1 VADSAPSKPSPSGE
15 SSRRAPLV
23 GLVIPLAAAL
33 AFLGSPLGTRL
44 DAQAPE
50 PERIASIELRGLSRI
65 TEAEVL
71 ARMRVRIGDVY
82 DRQELEAEY
91 QRLWRTG
98 DFLFIHDWE
107 AERRADGVHI
117 SIRFE
122 EKQKVV
128 EVRLSGMEALSRSR
142 TKEAL
147 AIREKE
153 LLDPTTLRADRE
165 EILRR
170 YAEAGYLFAE
180 VTHETE
186 SRPGGVA
193 VVFRIHE
200 GPRVR
205 VREIRFDGAKSFG
218 PGELRDQIRLR
229 ERSWF
234 LGIPNSGKLRRDVL
248 FDDAE
253 SLRAFYR
260 RKGFFDAQVG
270 AGALVFSEDRE
281 WVDVAFVVEEGQ
293 RYRVSRVE
301 FEIQGARIFTE
312 EMLLS
317 KLQIGPGKYWDGET
331 ITKDAE
337 EIQHLYSDEAYVDAT
352 VNAVPIHEIS
362 GGDVGL
368 RFIVTEGEKIFI
380 EEVKIRGNEET
391 RDKVI
396 RRQLTF
402 YPGEE
407 FRRDKIQD
415 SVSNLHRIGYFS
427 DVQVAWEAGSQ
438 PGLKNIIVDVEEG
451 STGRMVFGIGLTT
464 GQGAQ
469 ARFSLQKSNFDVTDL
484 PDSIADIPDA
494 FSGGGQ
500 TLTLQAEPGTEYSR
514 YRVQLV
520 EPYLLDTV
528 NSLSLTAYRSAYIR
542 DDYTEERKAG
552 EVTVGRRFLE
562 DRRLLGEVGYRYEVV
577 DIVDIEPFAPP
588 SVFEAEGKTHISSVI
603 TGVNYEQRVFRPIIG
618 PVGGWNTR
626 LGYEY
631 AGGPLGAQLDMS
643 KATFAINF
651 YRTVWADGEED
662 RHIIVFRNDF
672 GWEEEHHD
680 TESIPIFE
688 RFYLGGSSTLRGF
701 EFREVGPKE
710 NGEPVGGTVRHYGSL
725 EYTFPL
731 YENIL
736 RGIGFADYGNLAPD
750 LDSFHGGDYRLAV
763 GGGVLLSIPFLGQYL
778 PISLTWADA
787 VAKEDG
793 DETQSFLFDIG
804 FGF

>member
-1 VADSAPSKPSPSGE
+1 MAVPSLLLLLFLLAPP
-15 SSRRAPLV
+15 AV
-23 GLVIPLAAAL
+23 LAQ
-33 AFLGSPLGTRL
+33 T
-44 DAQAPE
+44 PE
-50 PERIASIELRGLSRI
+50 PERIAAIELRGLSRVA
-65 TEAEVL
+65 EAEVI
-71 ARMRVRIGDVY
+71 ARMRVRVGDVY
-82 DRQELEAEY
+82 DPNELEAEY

-107 AERRADGVHI
+107 AERRADGVHV

-122 EKQKVV
+122 EKQTVV
-128 EVRLSGMEALSRSR
+128 EVRLSGMESLSRTR

-170 YAEAGYLFAE
+170 YAEGGFLFAE
-180 VTHETE
+180 VTHDVE
-186 SRPGGVA
+186 SVEKGV
-193 VVFRIHE
+193 VVTFRIHE

-205 VREIRFDGAKSFG
+205 VREIRFDGAVSFG
-218 PGELRDQIRLR
+218 AGLLRDQVRLR

-270 AGALVFSEDRE
+270 AGALVFSDDRE
-281 WVDVAFVVEEGQ
+281 WVDVSFDVREGT
-293 RYRVSRVE
+293 RYKVSRVE
-301 FEIQGARIFTE
+301 FEVIGTKIFTDE
-312 EMLLS
+312 IFRS
-317 KLQIGPGKYWDGET
+317 KVKIAPGAFWDGET
-331 ITKDAE
+331 ITADAE
-337 EIQHLYSDEAYVDAT
+337 TIQHLYSDEAYVDAT
-352 VNAVPIHEIS
+352 VNAEAIHDLA

-368 RFIVTEGEKIFI
+368 RFKITEGEKIFI
-380 EEVKIRGNEET
+380 EEVKIRGNQET

-438 PGLKNIIVDVEEG
+438 PGTKNIIVDVEEG
-451 STGRMVFGIGLTT
+451 STGRMVFGVGLTT

-484 PDSIADIPDA
+484 PESISDIPDA

-552 EVTVGRRFLE
+552 EVSIGRRFLE
-562 DRRLLGEVGYRYEVV
+562 DRRMVADIGYRYEVV

-588 SVFEAEGKTHISSVI
+588 SVFDAEGKTHISSVL
-603 TGVNYEQRVFRPIIG
+603 TGVSYERRIFRPIIG

-626 LGYEY
+626 VGYEY

-643 KATFAINF
+643 KANFSINF
-651 YRTVWADGEED
+651 YGTVYADGEED
-662 RHIIVFRNDF
+662 RHILILRNDF

-680 TESIPIFE
+680 TDSIPIFE
-688 RFYLGGSSTLRGF
+688 RFYLGGASTLRGF

-710 NGEPVGGTVRHYGSL
+710 NGEPVGGTVRHFGSL

-736 RGIGFADYGNLAPD
+736 RGIGFADYGNLSPD
-750 LDSFHGGDYRLAV
+750 LDSFHGGDYRLAA
-763 GGGVLLSIPFLGQYL
+763 GGGFLLSIPFLGQYL

-787 VAKEDG
+787 IAKEDG
-793 DETQSFLFDIG
+793 DKTQSFLFDIG